1 MKAHREEAAS
11 NLVTDFQVQIG
22 GTCENIDEFEYQA
35 SGIMEEN
42 RGTLETTRN
51 SAAFGHTFLCTCTL
65 GPNKV
70 VFDDGLKRVC
80 LAHPQTGCNF
90 KP

>member
-42 RGTLETTRN
+42 RGTSGN
-51 SAAFGHTFLCTCTL
+51 IGN
-65 GPNKV
+65 NK
-70 VFDDGLKRVC
+70 
-80 LAHPQTGCNF
+80 
-90 KP
+90 

>member
-42 RGTLETTRN
+42 RGTSGNIGNNKEIRSLWL
-51 SAAFGHTFLCTCTL
+51 HPPVCTS

-70 VFDDGLKRVC
+70 VFDYGSKR
-80 LAHPQTGCNF
+80 L
-90 KP
+90 